1 MYFFSIEVMDKDD
14 VGKDKSLGRVE
25 IDITTLGGPL
35 KSRWLPLQVR
45 TIQYYSPWGGWRLIS
60 PHWGD
65 HSRAG
70 GSHYR

>member
-45 TIQYYSPWGGWRLIS
+45 TIL
-60 PHWGD
+60 
-65 HSRAG
+65 
-70 GSHYR
+70 

>member
-45 TIQYYSPWGGWRLIS
+45 TTLYSPWGGWRWIS
-60 PHWGD
+60 PPWGD

-70 GSHYR
+70 GSHFR

>member
-14 VGKDKSLGRVE
+14 VGKDKSLERVE
-25 IDITTLGGPL
+25 IDITTLGTPL

-45 TIQYYSPWGGWRLIS
+45 TILYSPWRGWRLIS